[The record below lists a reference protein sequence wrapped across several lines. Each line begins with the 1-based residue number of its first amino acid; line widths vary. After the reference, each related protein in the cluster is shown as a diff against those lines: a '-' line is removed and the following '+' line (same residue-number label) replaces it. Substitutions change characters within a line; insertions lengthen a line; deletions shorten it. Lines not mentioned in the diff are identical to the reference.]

1 MRARDV
7 MSGHPVTIPAGE
19 HDPAVVARLMD
30 DAGTRHLPIVDGG
43 RIAGAWVAGAGA
55 GPARVGAERVAE
67 VAPDADAEEPVRM
80 LLEGAEVVVVRD
92 DAGPLGVITRTDV
105 MSMVRAAMAQGAGRR
120 HPRPTVVRV
129 AGVAGAG
136 KSTLIRR
143 TAAALT
149 GYETVVVQAN
159 PSGSAAAGAVRE
171 VRDTSAHWRAGLA
184 RVVRELADAELV
196 LLEDRDEDVDL
207 ARGIGEDVQV
217 AVTHL
222 AAAGSL
228 TPERLGDAQAVVL
241 THADA
246 TGADGVRDAVDALAV
261 RCPGLA
267 VMAIGSSDDEA
278 FAAWV
283 RWVGRQVLRRRG

>member
-7 MSGHPVTIPAGE
+7 MSGHPVTVTADEVDTAAIAG
-19 HDPAVVARLMD
+19 LMD
-30 DAGTRHLPIVDGG
+30 DAGTRHLPILDGD
-43 RIAGAWVAGAGA
+43 RLAGAWIADPDAGVARI
-55 GPARVGAERVAE
+55 GPDRVAE

-80 LLEGAEVVVVRD
+80 LLEGAEVVVVRG

-136 KSTLIRR
+136 KSRLIRR
-143 TAAALT
+143 TAAALS

-159 PSGSAAAGAVRE
+159 PSGSAAAGDVRE

-196 LLEDRDEDVDL
+196 LLEDRDEDIDL

-217 AVTHL
+217 AVTRL
-222 AAAGSL
+222 DAAGSL

-241 THADA
+241 TRADEAGADA
-246 TGADGVRDAVDALAV
+246 VRDAVEAV
-261 RCPGLA
+261 AARCPGLA
-267 VMAIGSSDDEA
+267 VMAVGSSDDEA